1 MGKRSYGG
9 GSQYFG
15 LALSFSV
22 VMVVSIFIMYHVGM
36 WIDSKLGTD
45 LIFTLVFV
53 LMGIFSA
60 FRVLYSDIQSIERKV
75 KRREAQK
82 EEEGTWYTQ

>member
-22 VMVVSIFIMYHVGM
+22 VMVVSVFIMFHVGS
-36 WIDSKLGTD
+36 WIDSKLGTGQ
-45 LIFTLVFV
+45 IFTLVFS

-60 FRVLYSDIQSIERKV
+60 FRVLYSDIQSIERKIN
-75 KRREAQK
+75 RREEEKDDGPWYAQ
-82 EEEGTWYTQ
+82 